1 MDENPNN
8 ETNPDLEELGLEGNE
23 ALDVLE
29 FTLDKLLDVAN
40 VDQVYGEPV
49 QQGNATIIPAAEVLA
64 ALGMGVGSGY
74 GEGPSTGEEGK
85 PSGGGGSGSGGGAG
99 GRTLSR
105 PVAVIIAD
113 ANGVRVEPVVDVT
126 KVALAALTAGGFM
139 IGMIARMG
147 RRRWRKD

>member
-147 RRRWRKD
+147 RRRWRKE

>member
-1 MDENPNN
+1 MDENPIN
-8 ETNPDLEELGLEGNE
+8 ETNPDLEELGLEDNE

-40 VDQVYGEPV
+40 VDQVYGEPL

-64 ALGMGVGSGY
+64 AVGMGVGSGR

-99 GRTLSR
+99 GRSLAR
-105 PVAVIIAD
+105 PVAVVISD
-113 ANGVRVEPVVDVT
+113 QNGVRVEPVLDVT

-139 IGMIARMG
+139 IGMIARMN
-147 RRRWRKD
+147 RRRWRNE